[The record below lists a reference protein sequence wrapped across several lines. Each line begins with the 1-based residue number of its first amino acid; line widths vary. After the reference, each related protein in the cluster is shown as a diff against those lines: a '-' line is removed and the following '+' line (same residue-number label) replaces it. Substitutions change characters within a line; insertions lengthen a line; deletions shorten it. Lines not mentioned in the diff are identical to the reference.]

1 MINKITPMI
10 QQYLEI
16 KRNYQDAILFYR
28 MGDFYEM
35 FFDDA
40 LKASKLLDIVLTSR
54 NKNAEEK
61 VPMCGIP
68 YHAAPGYINRLI
80 SQGLKVAVCEQ
91 KDGEEAKGLVKR
103 EVVRMVTPG
112 LVIDGDM
119 LEDKVNN
126 FIVSV
131 YPGEKKIGLSSLDI
145 STGEFRLM
153 ETARP
158 GAFAKGVSSILDEIA
173 RLNPAEIVTA
183 NKIEGEGGYSFLE
196 GFRREKTFTGH
207 DDAFFAPDV
216 ALECLLKHFKVVS
229 LEGFGCENMS
239 VGVQAAGALLQYVQ
253 ETQKAGLDH
262 IQRPTPYFIGDYLII
277 DDTTRRNLELSQKA
291 HGPGAG
297 GRRGSLLDTLDI
309 TMTSMGG
316 RMLRRWM
323 DYPLRN
329 LRGLQARLEAVSV
342 LKDHHSA
349 RREIRAILDEFYDLE
364 RLNGRI
370 VLGNAM
376 PRDLLALKSS
386 LLRLPDLIALIP
398 SGTSDLLKEMAG
410 SLDPLSDMAR
420 IIEDAI
426 REDAPLGLRDGGII
440 KEGYASA
447 LDELISIQRDGK
459 DWIAR
464 LEAAERARTGI
475 SNLRVGFNRVFGYY
489 IEVTKSNLSS
499 VPGDYIRKQTLVNA
513 ERFITPELKDY
524 EEKVLT
530 AEEKR
535 TDLEYRIFQEIRLR
549 VAAETMRIQ
558 KTAHLA
564 AQLDVLASFAES
576 ADRYGYVCPKVNDS
590 DTIFIRDG
598 RHPVV
603 ERTLK
608 GQRFVPNSVLM
619 DNEQTQMLIITG
631 PNMAGKSTI
640 LRQVALIVLMAHM
653 GSFVPAEEA
662 SIGLV
667 DRIFS
672 RVGAMDDLARGQS
685 TFMVEMMETA
695 NILNNAT
702 EKSLVIMDEI
712 GRGTSTFDGLSI
724 AWAVA
729 EYLLD
734 KGEKGVRTLFATHYH
749 ELAEL
754 AHSHEKVKNYN
765 VAVKEWNEEIIFLH
779 RMVPG
784 SMNYSYGIQVA
795 RLAGLP
801 EDVVRRAKEILKKIE
816 SNEFGT
822 EVKRM
827 PDKGPVQ
834 LGLFSA
840 DESRIFR
847 MLKGVDIVSLTP
859 LDALNLLNELQRQLK

>member
-16 KRNYQDAILFYR
+16 KQNYQDAILFYR

-40 LKASKLLDIVLTSR
+40 LKASKLLDIALTSR
-54 NKNAEEK
+54 NKNAEER
-61 VPMCGIP
+61 VPMCGVP
-68 YHAAPGYINRLI
+68 YHAASGYINRLI

-91 KDGEEAKGLVKR
+91 KDGEETKGLVKR
-103 EVVRMVTPG
+103 EVVRIVTPG

-131 YPGEKKIGLSSLDI
+131 YPGEKKTGLASLDI
-145 STGEFRLM
+145 STGEFRLT
-153 ETARP
+153 ESDD
-158 GAFAKGVSSILDEIA
+158 VNSIGDEIA

-183 NKIEGEGGYSFLE
+183 DEIEGEGGYSFLE
-196 GFRREKTFTGH
+196 GFRRGRAFTGR
-207 DDAFFAPDV
+207 DDASFAPE
-216 ALECLLKHFKVVS
+216 AARECLLRHFKVVS
-229 LEGFGCENMS
+229 LEGFGCENMQA
-239 VGVQAAGALLQYVQ
+239 GIQAAGALLQYVQ

-262 IQRPTPYFIGDYLII
+262 IRRPAPHFIGDYLII
-277 DDTTRRNLELSQKA
+277 DDTTRRNLELTQKA

-329 LRGLQARLEAVSV
+329 LRRLQARLEAVSV

-349 RREIRAILDEFYDLE
+349 RREIRAVLDEFYDLE

-370 VLGNAM
+370 VLGNAT

-398 SGTSDLLKEMAG
+398 SGTSDLLREMAG
-410 SLDPLSDMAR
+410 GIDPLGDIAR
-420 IIEDAI
+420 IIDEAI

-440 KEGYASA
+440 KEGYSPA

-464 LEAAERARTGI
+464 LEATERVRTGI

-530 AEEKR
+530 AGEKR

-549 VAAETMRIQ
+549 VAAETTRIQ
-558 KTAHLA
+558 KTAHLT
-564 AQLDVLASFAES
+564 AQLDVLASFAEN
-576 ADRYGYVCPKVNDS
+576 ADRHGYVCPKVNDS
-590 DTIFIRDG
+590 DAILIRDG

-608 GQRFVPNSVLM
+608 GRQFVPNSILL
-619 DNEQTQMLIITG
+619 DNDQNQMLIITG

-640 LRQVALIVLMAHM
+640 LRQASLIVLMAHM

-734 KGEKGVRTLFATHYH
+734 KGEKGARTLFATHYH

-754 AHSHEKVKNYN
+754 AHSHRNVKNYN

-779 RMVPG
+779 RLVPG

-816 SNEFGT
+816 GNEFGT
-822 EVKRM
+822 AVKRM

-840 DESRIFR
+840 DVSRIFR
-847 MLKGVDIVSLTP
+847 MLKGVDIASLTP
-859 LDALNLLNELQRQLK
+859 LEALNLLNELQRQIK

>member
-16 KRNYQDAILFYR
+16 KRDYQDAILFYR

-68 YHAAPGYINRLI
+68 YHAASGYINRLI

-131 YPGEKKIGLSSLDI
+131 YPGEKKTGLASLDI

-158 GAFAKGVSSILDEIA
+158 GRRYAEVCASAKGVNSILDEIA

-183 NKIEGEGGYSFLE
+183 NKIEEEGGYAFLE
-196 GFRREKTFTGH
+196 GFRREKTFTGR
-207 DDAFFAPDV
+207 DDAFFALD
-216 ALECLLKHFKVVS
+216 AARECLLKHFKVVS

-239 VGVQAAGALLQYVQ
+239 IGIQAAGALLQYVQ

-262 IQRPTPYFIGDYLII
+262 IQRPAPYFIGDYLII

-297 GRRGSLLDTLDI
+297 GRRGSLLDILDI

-513 ERFITPELKDY
+513 E
-524 EEKVLT
+524 
-530 AEEKR
+530 
-535 TDLEYRIFQEIRLR
+535 
-549 VAAETMRIQ
+549 
-558 KTAHLA
+558 
-564 AQLDVLASFAES
+564 
-576 ADRYGYVCPKVNDS
+576 
-590 DTIFIRDG
+590 
-598 RHPVV
+598 
-603 ERTLK
+603 
-608 GQRFVPNSVLM
+608 
-619 DNEQTQMLIITG
+619 
-631 PNMAGKSTI
+631 
-640 LRQVALIVLMAHM
+640 
-653 GSFVPAEEA
+653 
-662 SIGLV
+662 
-667 DRIFS
+667 
-672 RVGAMDDLARGQS
+672 
-685 TFMVEMMETA
+685 
-695 NILNNAT
+695 
-702 EKSLVIMDEI
+702 
-712 GRGTSTFDGLSI
+712 
-724 AWAVA
+724 
-729 EYLLD
+729 
-734 KGEKGVRTLFATHYH
+734 
-749 ELAEL
+749 
-754 AHSHEKVKNYN
+754 
-765 VAVKEWNEEIIFLH
+765 
-779 RMVPG
+779 
-784 SMNYSYGIQVA
+784 
-795 RLAGLP
+795 
-801 EDVVRRAKEILKKIE
+801 
-816 SNEFGT
+816 
-822 EVKRM
+822 
-827 PDKGPVQ
+827 
-834 LGLFSA
+834 
-840 DESRIFR
+840 
-847 MLKGVDIVSLTP
+847 
-859 LDALNLLNELQRQLK
+859 

>member
-1 MINKITPMI
+1 MNKITPMI

-68 YHAAPGYINRLI
+68 YHAASGYINRLI

-91 KDGEEAKGLVKR
+91 KDGEEARGGLVKR
-103 EVVRMVTPG
+103 EVVRIVTPG

-158 GAFAKGVSSILDEIA
+158 GASAKGVSSILDEIA

-183 NKIEGEGGYSFLE
+183 NKIEEEGGYAFLE
-196 GFRREKTFTGH
+196 GFRREKTFTGR
-207 DDAFFAPDV
+207 DDAFFAPD
-216 ALECLLKHFKVVS
+216 AARECLLKHFKVVS

-239 VGVQAAGALLQYVQ
+239 IGIQAAGALLQYVQ

-262 IQRPTPYFIGDYLII
+262 IQRPAPYFIGDYLII

-297 GRRGSLLDTLDI
+297 GRRGSLLDNLDI

-342 LKDHHSA
+342 LKDQHSA

-398 SGTSDLLKEMAG
+398 SGTSDLLKDMAG

-440 KEGYASA
+440 KEGYSSA

-464 LEAAERARTGI
+464 LEAAERVRAGI

-530 AEEKR
+530 AGEKR

-549 VAAETMRIQ
+549 VAAETTRIQ
-558 KTAHLA
+558 KTAHLV

-619 DNEQTQMLIITG
+619 DNEQNQMLIITG

-662 SIGLV
+662 TIGLV

-754 AHSHEKVKNYN
+754 AHSHKNVKNYN

-779 RMVPG
+779 RLVPG

-816 SNEFGT
+816 GNEFGT
-822 EVKRM
+822 AVKRM

-840 DESRIFR
+840 DEGKILR

-859 LDALNLLNELQRQLK
+859 LDALNILNELQRQLK